1 VAQAAGSARRAAML
15 FRPPPAPRWRRMPST
30 KLVIGGAAA
39 GAAIGVRVARSLYGR
54 WRLLPAPDRERI
66 AAFAED
72 AKEKALSVR
81 GASDPTQAQ
90 AELRDASETLAA
102 ALVETAESDP
112 EIDTD
117 EVAELREEL
126 RRELERLA
134 TADIKASRSGRGSAR
149 HPQ

>member
-1 VAQAAGSARRAAML
+1 
-15 FRPPPAPRWRRMPST
+15 MPST

-54 WRLLPAPDRERI
+54 WHVLPRADRDRI
-66 AAFAED
+66 ASFAED

-81 GASDPTQAQ
+81 GANDPAQAQ
-90 AELRDASETLAA
+90 ADLRAASETLAA

-112 EIDTD
+112 EIGSED
-117 EVAELREEL
+117 VQELREEL

>member
-1 VAQAAGSARRAAML
+1 
-15 FRPPPAPRWRRMPST
+15 MPST

-54 WRLLPAPDRERI
+54 WRLLPAADRERI
-66 AAFAED
+66 VGFAED

-81 GASDPTQAQ
+81 GANDPAQAQ
-90 AELRDASETLAA
+90 ADLRAASETLAA

-112 EIDTD
+112 EIDAD
-117 EVAELREEL
+117 EVSELREEL

-134 TADIKASRSGRGSAR
+134 TADIKASRSGRDRAKP
-149 HPQ
+149 PQ

>member
-1 VAQAAGSARRAAML
+1 
-15 FRPPPAPRWRRMPST
+15 MPST

-54 WRLLPAPDRERI
+54 WRLLPAADRERI

-81 GASDPTQAQ
+81 GASDPAQAQ

-134 TADIKASRSGRGSAR
+134 TADIKASRSGRERAKP
-149 HPQ
+149 PQ

>member
-1 VAQAAGSARRAAML
+1 
-15 FRPPPAPRWRRMPST
+15 MPST

-54 WRLLPAPDRERI
+54 WRLLPAADRERI

-81 GASDPTQAQ
+81 GASDLSQAQ

-112 EIDTD
+112 EIDTG

-134 TADIKASRSGRGSAR
+134 TADIKASRSGRERAKPSK
-149 HPQ
+149 

>member
-1 VAQAAGSARRAAML
+1 
-15 FRPPPAPRWRRMPST
+15 MPST

-54 WRLLPAPDRERI
+54 WRLLPAADRERI
-66 AAFAED
+66 ASFAED

>member
-1 VAQAAGSARRAAML
+1 
-15 FRPPPAPRWRRMPST
+15 MPST

-54 WRLLPAPDRERI
+54 WRLLPAADRERI

-134 TADIKASRSGRGSAR
+134 TADIKASRSGRDRAKP
-149 HPQ
+149 PQ

>member
-1 VAQAAGSARRAAML
+1 
-15 FRPPPAPRWRRMPST
+15 MPSA

-54 WRLLPAPDRERI
+54 WRVLPAADRERI
-66 AAFAED
+66 ATFAED

-81 GASDPTQAQ
+81 GANDPVQAQ
-90 AELRDASETLAA
+90 ADLRAASETLAA

-112 EIDTD
+112 EIDAD
-117 EVAELREEL
+117 EVGELREEL

-134 TADIKASRSGRGSAR
+134 TADIKASRSGRDRANR
-149 HPQ
+149 PQ